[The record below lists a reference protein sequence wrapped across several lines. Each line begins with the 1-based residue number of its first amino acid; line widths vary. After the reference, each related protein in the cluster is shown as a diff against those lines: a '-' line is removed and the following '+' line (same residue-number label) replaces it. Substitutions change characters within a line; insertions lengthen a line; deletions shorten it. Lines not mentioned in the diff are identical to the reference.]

1 MSYRRVVSC
10 VAALCMIVA
19 GAGSLAAAPQGAALA
34 RVEITGSPETIGV
47 PVTMLLTDGARHEYA
62 LVREPVSVLA
72 AAGLTFS
79 VLDASLAPSG
89 YLVGLERRAGA
100 RSEAAARYRVLHDD
114 GRHVIVLD
122 APGRADE
129 MAAMGLDMARV
140 PDEPVAFRTALGP
153 VPTAITYDPRVAA
166 MIASISQTQVFND
179 NGNLSG
185 ENPVTVTGDP
195 NPNTPI
201 ATRHTYSGTPIQRAT
216 QYVHD
221 YMQGLGLQVS
231 FHQWTSGRNVVGVK
245 PGTTRP
251 NEIVLITGHL
261 DDMPSGG
268 IAPGADDNASGSV
281 GVMAAA
287 NAMSQYFFERTV
299 RFVFFTG
306 EEQGLLGSDAY
317 AAMVAAA
324 GDNIVAVYNMD
335 MIAWDSIGGP
345 TLRLH
350 TRTTGN
356 PGYPADLAIANT
368 FVEVTS
374 VYGLSSGLSPIIDP
388 DGITASDHAE
398 FWQRGFPAILAI
410 EDDVSDFCAY
420 YHTVNDK
427 RQYLNMTYFTNYVK
441 ASVGTAAHLAM
452 PSSAPC
458 STAVSPAA
466 LAADPRRVNGVTN
479 SNGNGVF
486 EPGETALIEPSWTFP
501 ANCSTPSMTA
511 TAPLLTGPEA
521 YTYEIKDAVA
531 DYGAMVAG
539 ETANCNDK
547 TGNCYLIK
555 VGSGSRPA
563 THVDATVK
571 EILNM
576 GVERAWTLHLGLSF
590 TDAWSSHWAYRYIE
604 TLLHRGITAGCSAT
618 EFCPAQSVSRW
629 QMAVFMTR
637 AMVGDAAPVS
647 GTVPGQGNYDCV
659 AGGTSVFDDIAPE
672 DPGCRFVHY
681 IAAQAITAG
690 CGAGAFCPSS
700 TVNRWQMAV
709 FLAKAM
715 TGGTVPVSGTVP
727 GKGDYDCVPGGLSV
741 FDDVPPE
748 DPGCRFV
755 HYIAAEGVTSGCS
768 TTSYC
773 PENPVTRDQMAV
785 FLTKAFDLTLYGP

>member
-1 MSYRRVVSC
+1 MRNRFVVSS
-10 VAALCMIVA
+10 VAALCVA
-19 GAGSLAAAPQGAALA
+19 GFGIGSVAAAPEGAVLA
-34 RVEITGSPETIGV
+34 RVEVFGSPEALGV
-47 PVTMLLTDGARHEYA
+47 PVAMLLTDTARREYA
-62 LVREPVSVLA
+62 LVKQTPAALA
-72 AAGLTFS
+72 AAGLSFR
-79 VLDASLAPSG
+79 VLDPSLAPSG
-89 YLVGLERRAGA
+89 YLVGLERRSGA
-100 RSEAAARYRVLHDD
+100 RLEAAARYRILLDD
-114 GRHVIVLD
+114 GRHVIVPD

-129 MAAMGLDMARV
+129 MAAMGLDVARV
-140 PDEPVAFRTALGP
+140 PDQPIVFRAILGP
-153 VPTAITYDPRVAA
+153 VPTGIAYDPRVAA
-166 MIASISQTQVFND
+166 MINSVSETQVWNY

-201 ATRHTYSGTPIQRAT
+201 ATRHTSSGVPIQRAT
-216 QYVHD
+216 QYVYD

-231 FHQWTSGRNVVGVK
+231 FHQWASGRNVIGAK
-245 PGTTRP
+245 PGTSRP
-251 NEIVLITGHL
+251 GEIVLITGHL

-281 GVMAAA
+281 AVMLAA

-317 AAMVAAA
+317 ATMVAAA

-356 PGYPADLAIANT
+356 PGYPGDLAIANT
-368 FVEVTS
+368 FIDVTTL
-374 VYGLSSGLSPIIDP
+374 YALSGGLSPILDP

-410 EDDVSDFCAY
+410 EDDVDDFCDY

-427 RQYLNMTYFTNYVK
+427 RQFLNMAYFTNYVK

-458 STAVSPAA
+458 STAISPAA

-486 EPGETALIEPSWTFP
+486 EPGEIAFLEPSWTFP
-501 ANCSTPSMTA
+501 ANCSTPSLTGA
-511 TAPLLTGPEA
+511 VSLLAGPEA
-521 YTYEIKDAVA
+521 YTYEIRDALA
-531 DYGAMVAG
+531 DYGAMVSG

-547 TGNCYLIK
+547 TGNCYLLK
-555 VGSGSRPA
+555 VGAGTRPA
-563 THVDATVK
+563 THVDATIK
-571 EILNM
+571 EILNN
-576 GVERAWTLHLGLSF
+576 GVERTWTLHLGLSF

-604 TLLHRGITAGCSAT
+604 TVLHHGITAGCSAT
-618 EFCPAQSVSRW
+618 EFCPAQEVSRW
-629 QMAVFMTR
+629 QMAVF
-637 AMVGDAAPVS
+637 
-647 GTVPGQGNYDCV
+647 
-659 AGGTSVFDDIAPE
+659 
-672 DPGCRFVHY
+672 
-681 IAAQAITAG
+681 IT
-690 CGAGAFCPSS
+690 
-700 TVNRWQMAV
+700 
-709 FLAKAM
+709 KAM
-715 TGGTVPVSGTVP
+715 AGSTVPVSGTVP
-727 GKGDYDCVPGGLSV
+727 GKGDYDCVAGGVSVFDDVLPEDVGCRFIHYIAAQAITAGCDADSFCPSSILSRWQMAVFISKAMAGSTVPVSGTVPGKGDYDCVAGGVSV

-748 DPGCRFV
+748 DVGCRFI

-773 PENPVTRDQMAV
+773 PANPVTRDQMAV
-785 FLTKAFDLTLYGP
+785 FLTKAFDLALYGP